1 MSKAREFWMYQN
13 EEDGAVYVCD
23 YMQRG
28 FSPDKTFNPTR
39 LIEHS
44 AYLKA
49 IEALKDFANAK
60 SVNCSECDGGEWFID
75 SAKEAL
81 KELGEL

>member
-1 MSKAREFWMYQN
+1 MSKAREFWMYQD

-49 IEALKDFANAK
+49 IEALKNIYA
-60 SVNCSECDGGEWFID
+60 DGSYKDIAAEI
-75 SAKEAL
+75 SKEAL
-81 KELGEL
+81 EELGEL